1 MLDCLIIGGGPAG
14 LTAANYLARYRRRA
28 LVVDDQAS
36 RAALIPASHNYPGF
50 KGIEGRE
57 LLARLRDQAE
67 HYGAK
72 IEFGRIESLCREP
85 TESFVALHGAR
96 QIESRTVLLATGLVD
111 ERPNI
116 VGIDAAIRGGVVRF
130 CPICDSFEAMNRCI
144 GVLGAP
150 DEAGKKAL
158 FLRTY
163 SRHVTFFPT
172 DGAPMTDEHRH
183 AFEEA
188 NVSVAGTP
196 VEIDYRGQKL
206 GVKVEGGETIS
217 LDVLYPALGCRVRS
231 ELATSVGAKCTAV
244 GTLRV
249 DESQQTSV
257 SGLYAA
263 GDVVSDLHQIVVA
276 TSHAAVAATAIHNCL
291 PRNPC

>member
-67 HYGAK
+67 RYGAK
-72 IEFGRIESLCREP
+72 IEYGRIESLCRGPAER
-85 TESFVALHGAR
+85 FVALHGRR
-96 QIESRTVLLATGLVD
+96 QIEARVVLLATGLVD

-116 VGIDAAIRGGVVRF
+116 VGIDAAIRGGAVRF

-144 GVLGAP
+144 GVLGAA

-172 DGAPMTDEHRH
+172 DGASMTDEHRR
-183 AFEEA
+183 AFEA
-188 NVSVAGTP
+188 AKVSISGTP
-196 VEIDYRGQKL
+196 VEIDYRGQRL

-231 ELATSVGAKCTAV
+231 ELAVSVGAKCTAV

-249 DESQQTSV
+249 NEHQQTSV

-276 TSHAAVAATAIHNCL
+276 TSHAAVAATAIHNRL